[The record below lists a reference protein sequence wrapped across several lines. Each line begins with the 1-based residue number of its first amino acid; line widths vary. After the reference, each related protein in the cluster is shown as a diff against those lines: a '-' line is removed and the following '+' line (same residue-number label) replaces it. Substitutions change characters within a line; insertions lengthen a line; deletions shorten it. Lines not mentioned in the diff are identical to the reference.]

1 MSPSQDLQHT
11 KLQMHIAELS
21 AQAFYEAPR
30 YNLMLAVPH
39 AHMTNQS
46 NLDQRLMCRWAALS
60 SRSGEVQLCLAA
72 TARQVG

>member
-11 KLQMHIAELS
+11 KLQKHIAELS
-21 AQAFYEAPR
+21 AQACNEAPR
-30 YNLMLAVPH
+30 CNLMLAVPH
-39 AHMTNQS
+39 GHLTNQS
-46 NLDQRLMCRWAALS
+46 TLDHRHMCRWAALS